1 MSTYN
6 GVTPATPAEKL
17 SQLTSNI
24 HQLLQDLNE
33 SNPSQETFN
42 QSIQRERLSD
52 IMNYFQQ
59 QQTAIQDILGSSST
73 TFASNSPRRQL
84 PIIMPTPEYY
94 TNAKYEDLA
103 CKPIKPLYDGSP
115 EQLVPFLNRLDIR
128 RQDEGW
134 YPITFLV
141 NQDKHTVDHPTYNA
155 RVFGRLLLRSITDDF
170 SITIIN
176 RIPQDFRND
185 GPLILWTICNNI
197 HRNNVAFV
205 ETINRK

>member
-6 GVTPATPAEKL
+6 GVTPTTPAEKL

-33 SNPSQETFN
+33 SNSSQESLN
-42 QSIQRERLSD
+42 QSIHRERLSD
-52 IMNYFQQ
+52 IMHYFQQ
-59 QQTAIQDILGSSST
+59 QQTAIQDVLGSSST
-73 TFASNSPRRQL
+73 TFTSNSPRCQL
-84 PIIMPTPEYY
+84 PITTPTPEYY

-115 EQLVPFLNRLDIR
+115 KQLVPFLYRLDIR

-134 YPITFLV
+134 YPITFLLINNTTLDLTRHFAKLDESIMLQEARHRWLSPTV

-155 RVFGRLLLRSITDDF
+155 HVIGRLLL
-170 SITIIN
+170 
-176 RIPQDFRND
+176 
-185 GPLILWTICNNI
+185 
-197 HRNNVAFV
+197 
-205 ETINRK
+205 